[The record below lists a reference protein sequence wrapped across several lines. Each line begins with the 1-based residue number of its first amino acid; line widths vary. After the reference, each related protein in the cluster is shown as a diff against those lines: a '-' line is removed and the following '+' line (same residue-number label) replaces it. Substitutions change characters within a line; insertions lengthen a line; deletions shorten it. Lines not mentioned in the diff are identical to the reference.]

1 MIQSGVTEKILNQLK
16 YKDCVISF
24 CHDDYRK
31 ITSGSQK
38 YVLELQQM
46 MNDRNISCVAL
57 ITASNYDADKIEP
70 KNLIIEVVI
79 DNETVCYLTAW
90 QVGYYFG
97 SLITA
102 NKINLLSIII
112 NSLFR
117 MNIAMIDEI
126 ISRIN
131 EKHNIAVLHILH
143 DYYSIC
149 RNIFLFYND
158 EEFCGPAPIGSPRC
172 KTCRHGEN
180 REEHHASINNL
191 FIKHN
196 VTIVAPSENGK
207 RIFLRI
213 FQHLEQS
220 VRVVPHQNVIH
231 LKSLISSYPLSN
243 KKIRVAFLGY
253 PLKNK
258 GWDAWLKIND
268 IPNRSDYE
276 FYHFTVINQS
286 LPGTIFIDTSFHN
299 GANQDTTS
307 RLIEHKIDV
316 VLLWSNWFG
325 NYNYTYYESLEANCF
340 VITYKDSGNIA
351 DQVKHFRNGLVL
363 DSEQELVE
371 LFNTNE
377 KLKECIDNYKKIN
390 DLYRVVVN
398 NQLADELLDKRL
410 FLSTEMQSFEEQ
422 MNNDFEQ
429 TIDSLIQ
436 GKLELQQELQN
447 QQWEKQELQTE
458 RQVLQQELQDQQREL
473 QELRQKLHEYEENY
487 SHLELRSKEVE
498 KNHSENLVYTL
509 HIKSHFEELE
519 GYNHLVVKRL
529 NQLENEGSLKTFLR
543 SFYKFFPQSIKL
555 KLKNLFIKM

>member
-1 MIQSGVTEKILNQLK
+1 MIQSGVNEKILNQLK
-16 YKDCVISF
+16 YKDCVVSF

-38 YVLELQQM
+38 YVIDLQQM

-57 ITASNYDADKIEP
+57 ITASNFDADKIEP

-79 DNETVCYLTAW
+79 DNETVCFLTAW

-131 EKHNIAVLHILH
+131 EKHNVEVLHIFH

-180 REEHHASINNL
+180 REEHYESINKL

-220 VRVVPHQNVIH
+220 VRVVPHQNVIP
-231 LKSLISSYPLSN
+231 LKSLTPSSYSISN
-243 KKIRVAFLGY
+243 KRIRVAFLGY

-258 GWDAWLKIND
+258 GWDAWIKINE
-268 IPNRSDYE
+268 IPNRSDYD
-276 FYHFTVINQS
+276 FYHFTCIDQS
-286 LPGTIFIDTSFHN
+286 LPGTIFVDTSFHN
-299 GANQDTTS
+299 GSNQDTTS
-307 RLIEHKIDV
+307 RLLEHEIDV

-340 VITYKDSGNIA
+340 VVTYKDSGNIA
-351 DQVKHFRNGLVL
+351 DQIKHFGNGLVL
-363 DSEQELVE
+363 DSEQELVA
-371 LFNTNE
+371 LFNNNK
-377 KLKECIDNYKKIN
+377 KLKECVANYKKSN
-390 DLYRVVVN
+390 EVYRVVVN

-410 FLSTEMQSFEEQ
+410 FLRTEIQSFEEQ
-422 MNNDFEQ
+422 LNNDYEQ
-429 TIDSLIQ
+429 AIDSLIQ
-436 GKLELQQELQN
+436 GKLELQRELQH
-447 QQWEKQELQTE
+447 LQGE
-458 RQVLQQELQDQQREL
+458 RKGLQQEMQDQQREL
-473 QELRQKLHEYEENY
+473 QEFRQKLLEYVENY
-487 SHLELRSKEVE
+487 YRLELHSKEVE
-498 KNHSENLVYTL
+498 KQRSENSEYTQQL
-509 HIKSHFEELE
+509 KSHYEELE
-519 GYNHLVVKRL
+519 AYNQLVVKRL

-543 SFYKFFPQSIKL
+543 AFYKLFPQSMRIIIKKLLNRL
-555 KLKNLFIKM
+555 KG